1 VLLPPRCPFTIS
13 IPLIV
18 TMKAAAY
25 VVALAGLAQ
34 AEEANPIEKIIQM
47 IGDLETKII
56 KEGEDAQKVYEEFSE
71 WCEDTSKDLMFEIKT
86 GKGEVADLKATIEK
100 ESANIQVQE
109 SKIEELA
116 GAIATDEADLKA
128 ATEIRTKEQATFEAE
143 EKDLVETVDILER
156 AIGIIEKEMNGGASM
171 MQLKKAGTITEV
183 LGWMVQAQSLTG
195 SDAHKLT
202 ALIQSSN
209 DDDSEGAP
217 DPAAYENQSGGVIDT
232 MNDLLEKAQ
241 GQLESTRATETA
253 NVQNFEMLKQSLTD
267 EIKFAN
273 KEMDEAKKSKAESE
287 EAKATAEG
295 DLDVTSKGLAE
306 DVKAL
311 AELHHNCMTKASDFE
326 AETTS
331 RGEELKAL
339 AMAKKIIKETTS
351 GAAGQS
357 YGMFLQ
363 TGSGNSEA
371 VRFVRQL
378 AKKQRSTSLGQLAS
392 RMASEV
398 RFGTGSQADIFAKIK
413 GLVTDMIEKLEAE
426 AEADATKKA
435 YCDKELAETN
445 TKKDDKTAEIEK
457 LTAKIE
463 QQAAQSAKLKE
474 EIATLEGE
482 LAALVREQAEMDK
495 IRAEEKAQWEVNSA
509 EMEKGLNGIKLA
521 LKVLNEYYAKADKAH
536 SSGDGAST
544 GIIGLLEVAES
555 DFSKGLTEMNA
566 AEETAQNTY
575 DQESKEN
582 EIEKTTK
589 NQDVKYKTKE
599 STGLD
604 KSNAELTSDKENV
617 EVELSAVA
625 EYLKKIEDECIAKPE
640 TYEDRKARR
649 EAEIA
654 GLKEALTV
662 LESETAFIQKK
673 SSRTLRGTKRH

>member
-1 VLLPPRCPFTIS
+1 
-13 IPLIV
+13 
-18 TMKAAAY
+18 MKAAAF
-25 VVALAGLAQ
+25 VAFAGLAH

-56 KEGEDAQKVYEEFSE
+56 GEGEAAQKTYEEFSE

-86 GKGEVADLKATIEK
+86 GKGEVADLKASIEK
-100 ESANIQVQE
+100 EAANIAVQE

-116 GAIATDEADLKA
+116 GGIATDEADLKA

-183 LGWMVQAQSLTG
+183 LGWMVQAQSLSG
-195 SDAHKLT
+195 ADARKLT
-202 ALIQSSN
+202 ALVQTTSN
-209 DDDSEGAP
+209 DDDEGAP
-217 DPAAYENQSGGVIDT
+217 DPAAYENQSGGIIDT

-241 GQLESTRATETA
+241 TQLESARATETA

-287 EAKATAEG
+287 ETKATAEG
-295 DLDVTSKGLAE
+295 DLDVTSKGLSE

-339 AMAKKIIKETTS
+339 ATAKKIIKETTG
-351 GAAGQS
+351 GAASQS
-357 YGMFLQ
+357 YGFFLQ
-363 TGSGNSEA
+363 TGSANNAA

-378 AKKQRSTSLGQLAS
+378 AKKQHSVMLGQLAS

-398 RFGTGSQADIFAKIK
+398 RFGSGSEADIFAKIK
-413 GLVTDMIEKLEAE
+413 GLISDMIEKLEAE

-445 TKKDDKTAEIEK
+445 AKKDDKTAEIEK

-463 QQAAQSAKLKE
+463 QQKAQSAKLKE
-474 EIATLEGE
+474 EVATLESE

-536 SSGDGAST
+536 DSGDGAST

-575 DQESKEN
+575 DQETKEN

-589 NQDVKYKTKE
+589 EQDVKYKTKE
-599 STGLD
+599 ATGLD

-617 EVELSAVA
+617 EVELSAVN

-640 TYEDRKARR
+640 TYEERKARR

-662 LESETAFIQKK
+662 LEEQTAFVQTK
-673 SSRTLRGTKRH
+673 SSRTLRGTKLHRA

>member
-1 VLLPPRCPFTIS
+1 
-13 IPLIV
+13 
-18 TMKAAAY
+18 MKAALFA
-25 VVALAGLAQ
+25 ALAGVAT
-34 AEEANPIEKIIQM
+34 AEDANPIEKIIQM

-109 SKIEELA
+109 TKIEELA

-128 ATEIRTKEQATFEAE
+128 ATEIRDKEQATFAAE

-171 MQLKKAGTITEV
+171 MQLKKAGTVTEV
-183 LGWMVQAQSLTG
+183 LGMMVQAQSLSG
-195 SDAHKLT
+195 ADAHRLT
-202 ALIQSSN
+202 ALVQSSQTSD
-209 DDDSEGAP
+209 DDDSGAP
-217 DPAAYENQSGGVIDT
+217 EAAAYSSQSGGVIDT
-232 MNDLLEKAQ
+232 MNDLLEKSQ
-241 GQLESTRATETA
+241 TQLESTRATETA
-253 NVQNFEMLKQSLTD
+253 NLQNYEMLKQSLTD

-273 KEMDEAKKSKAESE
+273 KEMDEAKKSKAASE

-295 DLDVTSKGLAE
+295 DLDVTSKSLAE

-311 AELHHNCMTKASDFE
+311 ADLHHNCMTKASDFE

-339 AMAKKIIKETTS
+339 ATAKKIIKDTTA
-351 GAAGQS
+351 GATSQS
-357 YGMFLQ
+357 YDFLQ
-363 TGSGNSEA
+363 TSAQSGNTQ
-371 VRFVRQL
+371 VVHFVRQL
-378 AKKQRSTSLGQLAS
+378 AKKQRSPQLAQLAS
-392 RMASEV
+392 RLASEV
-398 RFGTGSQADIFAKIK
+398 RFGTGSQEDIFAKIK
-413 GLVTDMIEKLEAE
+413 GLITDMVEKLEAE

-445 TKKDDKTAEIEK
+445 QKKDDKTSEIEK
-457 LTAKIE
+457 LAAKIE
-463 QQAAQSAKLKE
+463 QQAAQSTKLKE
-474 EIATLEGE
+474 EVATLEGE
-482 LAALVREQAEMDK
+482 LAALVRRQAEMDK
-495 IRAEEKAQWEVNSA
+495 IRAEEKALYETNSA

-521 LKVLNEYYAKADKAH
+521 LKVLNEYYAKADKSH
-536 SSGDGAST
+536 SSADGAST
-544 GIIGLLEVAES
+544 GIIGLLEVCES

-575 DQESKEN
+575 DQETKEN
-582 EIEKTTK
+582 EIEKVTK
-589 NQDVKYKTKE
+589 EQDVKYKTKE
-599 STGLD
+599 HTGLD

-617 EVELSAVA
+617 EVELSAVN

-640 TYEDRKARR
+640 TYEERKARR
-649 EAEIA
+649 EAEIS
-654 GLKEALTV
+654 GLKEALSV

-673 SSRTLRGTKRH
+673 STRTLRGAKRHF

>member
-1 VLLPPRCPFTIS
+1 
-13 IPLIV
+13 
-18 TMKAAAY
+18 MKAATFA
-25 VVALAGLAQ
+25 VALAGVAQ

-86 GKGEVADLKATIEK
+86 GKGEVADLNAAIEK
-100 ESANIQVQE
+100 EAANIQVQE

-116 GAIATDEADLKA
+116 GSIATDEADLKA
-128 ATEIRTKEQATFEAE
+128 ATEIRDKEQATFEAE

-156 AIGIIEKEMNGGASM
+156 AIGIIEKEMSGGASM
-171 MQLKKAGTITEV
+171 MQLTKAGTITEV
-183 LGWMVQAQSLTG
+183 LGWMVQAQSLSG

-209 DDDSEGAP
+209 DDEADGAP
-217 DPAAYENQSGGVIDT
+217 DPAAYENQSGGIIDT
-232 MNDLLEKAQ
+232 MNDLLEKSQ
-241 GQLESTRATETA
+241 TQLDSTRATETA
-253 NVQNFEMLKQSLTD
+253 NLQNFEMLKQSLTD

-295 DLDVTSKGLAE
+295 DLEVTSKSLSE

-311 AELHHNCMTKASDFE
+311 ADLHHNCMTKASDFE
-326 AETTS
+326 AEVTS

-339 AMAKKIIKETTS
+339 ATAKKIIKETTS
-351 GAAGQS
+351 GASGQS
-357 YGMFLQ
+357 YGFLQ
-363 TGSGNSEA
+363 MSSSNSDA

-378 AKKQRSTSLGQLAS
+378 SKKQRSSVLAQLAS

-413 GLVTDMIEKLEAE
+413 GLITDMVEKLEAE

-457 LTAKIE
+457 LAAKIE
-463 QQAAQSAKLKE
+463 QQTAQSAKLKE
-474 EIATLEGE
+474 EIATLESE
-482 LAALVREQAEMDK
+482 LAALMREQAEMDK

-544 GIIGLLEVAES
+544 GIIGLLEVCES

-575 DQESKEN
+575 EQESKEN
-582 EIEKTTK
+582 EIEKVTK
-589 NQDVKYKTKE
+589 GQDVKYKTKE
-599 STGLD
+599 ATGLD

-617 EVELSAVA
+617 EVELSAVN

-662 LESETAFIQKK
+662 LENETAFIQKG
-673 SSRTLRGTKRH
+673 SRTLRGTKRH

>member
-1 VLLPPRCPFTIS
+1 
-13 IPLIV
+13 
-18 TMKAAAY
+18 MKAATF
-25 VVALAGLAQ
+25 VVALAGVAQ

-86 GKGEVADLKATIEK
+86 GKGEVADLNAAIEK
-100 ESANIQVQE
+100 EAANIQVQE

-116 GAIATDEADLKA
+116 GSIATDEADLKA
-128 ATEIRTKEQATFEAE
+128 ATEIRDKEQATFEAE

-156 AIGIIEKEMNGGASM
+156 AIGIIEKEMSGGASM
-171 MQLKKAGTITEV
+171 MQLTKAGTITEV
-183 LGWMVQAQSLTG
+183 LGWMVQAQSLSG

-209 DDDSEGAP
+209 DDEADGAP
-217 DPAAYENQSGGVIDT
+217 DPAAYENQSGGIIDT
-232 MNDLLEKAQ
+232 MNDLLEKSQ
-241 GQLESTRATETA
+241 TQLDSTRATETA
-253 NVQNFEMLKQSLTD
+253 NLQNFEMLKQSLTD

-295 DLDVTSKGLAE
+295 DLEVTSKSLSE

-311 AELHHNCMTKASDFE
+311 ADLHHNCMTKASDFE
-326 AETTS
+326 AEVTS

-339 AMAKKIIKETTS
+339 ATAKKIIKETTS
-351 GAAGQS
+351 GASGQS
-357 YGMFLQ
+357 YGFLQ
-363 TGSGNSEA
+363 MSSSNSDA

-378 AKKQRSTSLGQLAS
+378 SKKQRSSVLAQLAS

-413 GLVTDMIEKLEAE
+413 GLITDMVEKLEAE

-457 LTAKIE
+457 LAAKIE
-463 QQAAQSAKLKE
+463 QQTAQSAKLKE
-474 EIATLEGE
+474 EIATLESE
-482 LAALVREQAEMDK
+482 LAALMREQAEMDK

-544 GIIGLLEVAES
+544 GIIGLLEVCES

-575 DQESKEN
+575 EQESKEN
-582 EIEKTTK
+582 EIEKVTK
-589 NQDVKYKTKE
+589 GQDVKYKTKE
-599 STGLD
+599 ATGLD

-617 EVELSAVA
+617 EVELSAVN

-662 LESETAFIQKK
+662 LENETAFIQKG
-673 SSRTLRGTKRH
+673 SRTLRGTKRH

>member
-1 VLLPPRCPFTIS
+1 
-13 IPLIV
+13 
-18 TMKAAAY
+18 MKAATFA
-25 VVALAGLAQ
+25 VALAGVAQ

-86 GKGEVADLKATIEK
+86 GKGEVADLNAAIEK
-100 ESANIQVQE
+100 EAANIQVQE

-116 GAIATDEADLKA
+116 GSIATDEADLKA
-128 ATEIRTKEQATFEAE
+128 ATEIRDKEQATFEAE

-156 AIGIIEKEMNGGASM
+156 AIGIIEKEMSGGASM
-171 MQLKKAGTITEV
+171 MQLTKAGTITEV
-183 LGWMVQAQSLTG
+183 LGWMVQAQSLSG

-209 DDDSEGAP
+209 DDEADGAP
-217 DPAAYENQSGGVIDT
+217 DPAAYENQSGGIIDT
-232 MNDLLEKAQ
+232 MNDLLEKSQ
-241 GQLESTRATETA
+241 TQLDSTRATETA
-253 NVQNFEMLKQSLTD
+253 NLQNFEMLKQSLTD

-295 DLDVTSKGLAE
+295 DLEVTSKSLSE

-311 AELHHNCMTKASDFE
+311 ADLHHNCMTKASDFE
-326 AETTS
+326 AEVTS

-339 AMAKKIIKETTS
+339 ATAKKIIKETTS
-351 GAAGQS
+351 GASGQS
-357 YGMFLQ
+357 YGFLQ
-363 TGSGNSEA
+363 MSSSNSDA

-378 AKKQRSTSLGQLAS
+378 SKKQRSSVLAQLAS

-413 GLVTDMIEKLEAE
+413 GLITDMVEKLEAE

-457 LTAKIE
+457 LAAKIE
-463 QQAAQSAKLKE
+463 QQTAQSAKLKE
-474 EIATLEGE
+474 EIATLESE
-482 LAALVREQAEMDK
+482 LAALMREQAEMDK

-544 GIIGLLEVAES
+544 GIIGLLEVCES

-575 DQESKEN
+575 EQESKEN
-582 EIEKTTK
+582 EIEKVTK
-589 NQDVKYKTKE
+589 GQDVKYKTNE
-599 STGLD
+599 ATGLD
-604 KSNAELTSDKENV
+604 KSNAELTSDV
-617 EVELSAVA
+617 ESAEIGLSAVN
-625 EYLKKIEDECIAKPE
+625 ENLKKIKDECIAKPE
-640 TYEDRKARR
+640 TYKDRTAHRGADFQRR
-649 EAEIA
+649 NRVQF
-654 GLKEALTV
+654 TDD
-662 LESETAFIQKK
+662 
-673 SSRTLRGTKRH
+673 

>member
-1 VLLPPRCPFTIS
+1 V
-13 IPLIV
+13 
-18 TMKAAAY
+18 
-25 VVALAGLAQ
+25 AGLVTVNAGQ
-34 AEEANPIEKIIQM
+34 ANPIEKIIEM

-56 KEGEDAQKVYEEFSE
+56 AEGEAAQKTYEEFSE

-100 ESANIQVQE
+100 ESANIQVQD

-116 GAIATDEADLKA
+116 GSIATDEADLKA
-128 ATEIRTKEQATFEAE
+128 ATEIRNKEQATFQAE
-143 EKDLVETVDILER
+143 ETDLVETVDILER

-171 MQLKKAGTITEV
+171 MQLKKAGTVTEV
-183 LGWMVQAQSLTG
+183 LGWMVQAQSLSG
-195 SDAHKLT
+195 ADAHKLT
-202 ALIQSSN
+202 ALVQSSQSS
-209 DDDSEGAP
+209 DDEDSGAP
-217 DPAAYENQSGGVIDT
+217 DPAAFENQSGGIIDT
-232 MNDLLEKAQ
+232 MNGLLEKSQ
-241 GQLESTRATETA
+241 EQLDSTRATETA

-273 KEMDEAKKSKAESE
+273 KEKDEAAKAKAASE

-306 DVKAL
+306 DTKAL

-339 AMAKKIIKETTS
+339 ATAKKIIIEATS
-351 GAAGQS
+351 LAQVS
-357 YGMFLQ
+357 FIQ
-363 TGSGNSEA
+363 TSARSGDSEA
-371 VRFVRQL
+371 VRFVRHL
-378 AKKQRSTSLGQLAS
+378 AQKQSSSLLAQLAS
-392 RMASEV
+392 RMASEI
-398 RFGTGSQADIFAKIK
+398 RFGSGSQDDIFAKIK
-413 GLVTDMIEKLEAE
+413 GLITDMVAKLEAE

-445 TKKDDKTAEIEK
+445 QKKDDKTSEIET
-457 LTAKIE
+457 LTAKID
-463 QQAAQSAKLKE
+463 QQAAQAAKLKG
-474 EIATLEGE
+474 EIATLESE
-482 LAALVREQAEMDK
+482 LAALIRAQATMDK
-495 IRAEEKAQWEVNSA
+495 IRAEEKAAWEVNSA
-509 EMEKGLNGIKLA
+509 ETEKGLNGIKLA

-555 DFSKGLTEMNA
+555 DFAKGLAEMNA
-566 AEETAQNTY
+566 AEETAAAAY
-575 DQESKEN
+575 EQETKEN
-582 EIEKTTK
+582 EILKVTK
-589 NQDVKYKTKE
+589 EQDVKYKTKE
-599 STGLD
+599 ATGLE

-662 LESETAFIQKK
+662 LENETAFIQKGTT
-673 SSRTLRGTKRH
+673 RVLRGAKHHF

>member
-1 VLLPPRCPFTIS
+1 V
-13 IPLIV
+13 
-18 TMKAAAY
+18 
-25 VVALAGLAQ
+25 AGLVTVNADQ
-34 AEEANPIEKIIQM
+34 ANPIEKIIEM
-47 IGDLETKII
+47 IGDLQTKII
-56 KEGEDAQKVYEEFSE
+56 AEGEAAQKTYEEFSE

-116 GAIATDEADLKA
+116 GSIATDEADLKA
-128 ATEIRTKEQATFEAE
+128 ATEIRNKEQATFQAE
-143 EKDLVETVDILER
+143 ETDLVETVDILER

-171 MQLKKAGTITEV
+171 MQLKKAGTVTEV
-183 LGWMVQAQSLTG
+183 LGWMVQAQSLSG
-195 SDAHKLT
+195 ADAHKLT
-202 ALIQSSN
+202 ALVQSSQSS
-209 DDDSEGAP
+209 DDEDSGAP
-217 DPAAYENQSGGVIDT
+217 DPAAFENQSGGIVDT
-232 MNDLLEKAQ
+232 MNSLLEKSQ
-241 GQLESTRATETA
+241 EQLDSTRATETA

-273 KEMDEAKKSKAESE
+273 KEKDEAAKSKAASE

-306 DVKAL
+306 DTKAL

-339 AMAKKIIKETTS
+339 ATAKKIIVEATS
-351 GAAGQS
+351 LAQVS
-357 YGMFLQ
+357 FIQ
-363 TGSGNSEA
+363 TSARSGDSEA
-371 VRFVRQL
+371 VRFVRHL
-378 AKKQRSTSLGQLAS
+378 AQKQNSSLLAQLAS
-392 RMASEV
+392 RMASEI
-398 RFGTGSQADIFAKIK
+398 RFGSGSQDDIFAKIK
-413 GLVTDMIEKLEAE
+413 GLITDMVAKLEAE

-445 TKKDDKTAEIEK
+445 QKKDDKTAEIEK
-457 LTAKIE
+457 LSAKIE
-463 QQAAQSAKLKE
+463 QQAAQAAKLKG
-474 EIATLEGE
+474 EIATLESE
-482 LAALVREQAEMDK
+482 LAALIRAQATMDK
-495 IRAEEKAQWEVNSA
+495 IRAEEKAEWEVNSA
-509 EMEKGLNGIKLA
+509 ETEKGLNGIKLA

-536 SSGDGAST
+536 SSSDGAST

-555 DFSKGLTEMNA
+555 DFAKSLAEMNA
-566 AEETAQNTY
+566 AEETAAAAY
-575 DQESKEN
+575 EQETKEN
-582 EIEKTTK
+582 EILKVTK
-589 NQDVKYKTKE
+589 EQDVKYKTKE
-599 STGLD
+599 ATGLE

-617 EVELSAVA
+617 EVELSAVN

-662 LESETAFIQKK
+662 LENETAFIQKGTT
-673 SSRTLRGTKRH
+673 RVLRGAKHHF